1 MPTASGPGPGSNGV
15 SNNEAC
21 GIRDV
26 WANNMEDEF
35 KIIRQ
40 IVQKYNY
47 IAMVRYFL
55 KDISPVIISMEIIKI
70 LKAISPDI

>member
-15 SNNEAC
+15 NSHLSNEAC

-47 IAMVRYFL
+47 IAMVRIFSFINFLYYF
-55 KDISPVIISMEIIKI
+55 PF
-70 LKAISPDI
+70 

>member
-1 MPTASGPGPGSNGV
+1 MPTASGPGPGSNSV
-15 SNNEAC
+15 NSHLNNNEAC

-47 IAMVRYFL
+47 IAMVRKYFAYFKSFFL
-55 KDISPVIISMEIIKI
+55 FF
-70 LKAISPDI
+70 

>member
-15 SNNEAC
+15 NSHLSNEAC

-47 IAMVRYFL
+47 IAMVRKFSFINYLLFPFL
-55 KDISPVIISMEIIKI
+55 I
-70 LKAISPDI
+70 